1 MLEVRQTQVQRRI
14 VHLWS
19 VTAVFVL
26 YFGLPTLIHLMA
38 ECASTGSGSGCAG

>member
-1 MLEVRQTQVQRRI
+1 MLEVRQTQVKRRI

-19 VTAVFVL
+19 VAAVFVL
-26 YFGLPTLIHLMA
+26 YFGLPALLHLMA